1 MESMKGDTVKR
12 KLMNIAGLLLVLTL
26 LQACSSGNETQ
37 SPPQEETPASGIETQ
52 EGVTKEAPLP
62 TESAQSNGGAAGPCA
77 NPYYPVREGATW
89 NYQGTSSLTEPY
101 TFTDTITSVRA
112 DGFTLTTEFEG
123 LTRTQEWAC
132 KPEGILAI
140 EMGGGLT
147 TAQTNLT
154 VKTQS
159 ASGVT
164 FPAEINAGD
173 TWSHSIQFTGTMDI
187 AGNSGEA
194 ERTTQSDFTALG
206 VESVTVPAGT
216 FEAMKVQVQ
225 TTFDATVT
233 FQGVSV
239 PVTFITTTMSWYAQ
253 DVGWVK
259 SDSSGDFMGQA
270 YTDTIELQSYNLP

>member
-1 MESMKGDTVKR
+1 MKGGTVKIT
-12 KLMNIAGLLLVLTL
+12 LMRIVGLLLVLTL
-26 LQACSSGNETQ
+26 LQACASGSETQ
-37 SPPQEETPASGIETQ
+37 TPPPEEETTAPESGGQAEAT
-52 EGVTKEAPLP
+52 EEAPP
-62 TESAQSNGGAAGPCA
+62 PATEAPSNGGTGPCA

-89 NYQGTSSLTEPY
+89 SYQGTSSLTEPY
-101 TFTDTITSVRA
+101 TFTDSITSLRA
-112 DGFTLTTEFEG
+112 DGFTLTTEFDG

-147 TAQTNLT
+147 TSQTNLT
-154 VKTQS
+154 VETQS

-187 AGNSGEA
+187 AGQSGDA
-194 ERTTQSDFTALG
+194 EGSTQSDFTALG
-206 VESVTVPAGT
+206 VESVAVPAGT

-225 TTFDATVT
+225 TTFEATVN
-233 FQGVSV
+233 FQGLSV
-239 PVTFITTTMSWYAQ
+239 PVTFTTTTISWYAQ
-253 DVGWVK
+253 DVGWLK

-270 YTDTIELQSYNLP
+270 YTDNIELQSYNLP